1 MIKCVNAS
9 MEDPD
14 IRKYFVK
21 IKLLVTVSLQYSLN
35 FVQDLSPFGCKICH
49 EKRLMNPKGGIK
61 GGF

>member
-1 MIKCVNAS
+1 MKDSV
-9 MEDPD
+9 

-21 IKLLVTVSLQYSLN
+21 INLLVTVSLQYSLK